1 MAITTLEL
9 LKKHVR
15 ADDFD
20 ADDELLDSYRE
31 SAEEMVLHE
40 IGMSEG
46 ELEQSYGKIPAPL
59 RQAVLLLAGFWYD
72 HREAASV
79 GQVSELPFAV
89 RSLTLPYKR
98 LLTDRRNHDSRTDET
113 QAAPDEAGDEH
124 R

>member
-31 SAEEMVLHE
+31 SAEETVLRE
-40 IGMSEG
+40 IGMGEE
-46 ELEQSYGKIPAPL
+46 ELEQSFGKVPAPL

-72 HREAASV
+72 HREAASG
-79 GQVSELPFAV
+79 GQVAELPFAV

-98 LLTDRRNHDSRTDET
+98 LINDQESCRPE
-113 QAAPDEAGDEH
+113 E
-124 R
+124 

>member
-20 ADDELLDSYRE
+20 DDDELLDGYRE
-31 SAEEMVLHE
+31 AAEELVLRD
-40 IGMSEG
+40 IGRSEA
-46 ELEQSYGKIPAPL
+46 ELEESFGKVPAPL

-72 HREAASV
+72 HREAASS

-98 LLTDRRNHDSRTDET
+98 LIKEEDHESGRNEV
-113 QAAPDEAGDEH
+113 
-124 R
+124 